1 MASAKVSYGALKTE
15 ENNDPNGLKSAS
27 FDEEGV
33 EVRTKPSG
41 SRRTILAVVAL
52 ALVGTALLVS
62 SSYSPTASE
71 QKSTTIT
78 GTAFDSKVADLHA
91 SGSKKSSK
99 TDTINFEE
107 TFNPTPVKLNP
118 TQRPN
123 HERRKLKKPEDG
135 GEKLFDDGK
144 ETYNPTPGNL
154 HPTGKPNKERKL
166 KKSSKVDTINF
177 EETFNPTPEGE
188 TN

>member
-62 SSYSPTASE
+62 ISFEGCFRKCMGSR
-71 QKSTTIT
+71 
-78 GTAFDSKVADLHA
+78 FLRCCLDNDL
-91 SGSKKSSK
+91 
-99 TDTINFEE
+99 N
-107 TFNPTPVKLNP
+107 
-118 TQRPN
+118 
-123 HERRKLKKPEDG
+123 G
-135 GEKLFDDGK
+135 GACD
-144 ETYNPTPGNL
+144 
-154 HPTGKPNKERKL
+154 
-166 KKSSKVDTINF
+166 
-177 EETFNPTPEGE
+177 
-188 TN
+188 